1 METGR
6 SWLDS
11 ISRLGLVINDKSHL
25 KPTARTM
32 QEWLGTEIER
42 TNQGLDCDTGG
53 SRSYVSLL

>member
-42 TNQGLDCDTGG
+42 ANQELDCDTGG
-53 SRSYVSLL
+53 